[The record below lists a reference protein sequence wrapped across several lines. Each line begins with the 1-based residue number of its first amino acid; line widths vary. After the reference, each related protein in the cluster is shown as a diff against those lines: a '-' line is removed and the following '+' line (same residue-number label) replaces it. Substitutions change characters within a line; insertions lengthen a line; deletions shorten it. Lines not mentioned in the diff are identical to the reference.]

1 MYTDLNTRMPASKKS
16 LRLRRSQEFVVS
28 QDDAGLA
35 FLEQALLDALSLAQ
49 AQGDVDAARSLSL
62 ALEKL
67 RARMPTRPNEA

>member
-1 MYTDLNTRMPASKKS
+1 MPASKKS
-16 LRLRRSQEFVVS
+16 LRLRRYLELFVS

-49 AQGDVDAARSLSL
+49 AQGDEDTARSLSL

-67 RARMPTRPNEA
+67 RARMPSRPNEA